1 MKTWIKAARLRTLP
15 LALSCVV
22 IAAFIAANE
31 GKFSPIIF
39 AFAVLTTVL
48 LQVLANFANDYGDA
62 MNGADNEDRI
72 GPDRMVQTGAISL
85 DKMRTIIKI
94 TIVLTLISGIVLLYF
109 SFGSAILSKEFIGLF
124 VLGLLSIIAAL
135 KYTAGRN
142 PYGYRALGDLSVF
155 LFFGLLGVMGNY
167 FLYTQVINYEVLLP
181 AISIGV
187 FSMAVLNLNNMR
199 DRPTDALVG
208 KNTIPVLLGQNKAKV
223 YHIALLAI
231 GMICAIMYS
240 IRATEG
246 MIKFIYIIPFF
257 VFVIHAIKVIK
268 TQESKFFDPELK
280 KVALSTFVF
289 SLLFGIGLII

>member
-94 TIVLTLISGIVLLYF
+94 TIVLTLISGVVLLYF

-257 VFVIHAIKVIK
+257 VFVLHAVKVIK